1 LANDPP
7 TGRPK
12 ADQPPRG
19 AASRAAA
26 QRGGNE
32 PPPGRPKADQ
42 PPRGAASRAAAQ
54 RGGLLPFAALSASYF
69 AHIGFFNPY
78 LPLWLKELGFG
89 LIAIS
94 VLTSVQSAT
103 RLFAPYLWG
112 SLSDRTGERVR
123 LLRFGATAALLL
135 SLGLWFDA
143 GGVVLF
149 VVLLLMFSHT
159 SGMMPMS
166 EAALAHL
173 VSQHGAFDAKRYG
186 RVRLWGSLGFLVTV
200 VAAGLWFERFGLVHF
215 PAWTLG
221 TLAAVA
227 LSAWMLPDFREPA
240 HATPSPQ
247 SGVWPVVR
255 QPPVRW
261 FFAAVFFHVLAHIFV
276 YVFFSL
282 YLDSLGYSKTVIG
295 LMWALSVVIEIGWF
309 FTQGRWLP
317 LLSLS
322 GWLVL
327 AAALMSLRMGLTA
340 GFAPLWPVLLLAQA
354 LHAITF
360 AAHHTVCIAMLSH
373 HFPGRLRGRGQ
384 ALYTVVGYGLPGV
397 VGGISGGLLSSAF
410 GLSSVFWLSALLA
423 LVATACALRAR
434 ALTAAVP
441 PG

>member
-1 LANDPP
+1 MSQQKKLF
-7 TGRPK
+7 
-12 ADQPPRG
+12 
-19 AASRAAA
+19 
-26 QRGGNE
+26 
-32 PPPGRPKADQ
+32 
-42 PPRGAASRAAAQ
+42 
-54 RGGLLPFAALSASYF
+54 PFAMLSASYF

-78 LPLWLKELGFG
+78 LPLWLKELGFS
-89 LIAIS
+89 LLAIS
-94 VLTSVQSAT
+94 VLTSVQSAS

-123 LLRFGATAALLL
+123 LLRYGATVALLL
-135 SLGLWFDA
+135 SLGLWFDF
-143 GGVVLF
+143 GVVGLF
-149 VVLLLMFSHT
+149 VVLLLMFTHT

-173 VSQHGAFDAKRYG
+173 VSNGGAFDAKRYG
-186 RVRLWGSLGFLVTV
+186 RIRLWGSLGFLVTV
-200 VAAGLWFERFGLVHF
+200 VAAGFWFERFGLVHF

-240 HATPSPQ
+240 QASDDPTG
-247 SGVWPVVR
+247 GVWPVLR

-261 FFAAVFFHVLAHIFV
+261 FFAAVFFHVLAHIFI
-276 YVFFSL
+276 YIFFSL

-295 LMWALSVVIEIGWF
+295 LLWALSVVIEIGWF

-322 GWLVL
+322 SWLVL
-327 AAALMSLRMGLTA
+327 AAALMALRMGMTA
-340 GFAPLWPVLLLAQA
+340 GLPLVLPVLLLAQG

-360 AAHHTVCIAMLSH
+360 AAHHTVCIALLSH

-397 VGGISGGLLSSAF
+397 VGGVGGGLLSSAF
-410 GLSSVFWLSALLA
+410 GLASVFWLSALFA
-423 LVATACALRAR
+423 LVAMGCALRVR
-434 ALTAAVP
+434 ALAHRRPAAP
-441 PG
+441 PA

>member
-1 LANDPP
+1 M
-7 TGRPK
+7 
-12 ADQPPRG
+12 
-19 AASRAAA
+19 
-26 QRGGNE
+26 
-32 PPPGRPKADQ
+32 
-42 PPRGAASRAAAQ
+42 
-54 RGGLLPFAALSASYF
+54 LSASYF

-78 LPLWLKELGFG
+78 LPLWLKELGFS

-103 RLFAPYLWG
+103 RLFTPYVWG

-123 LLRFGATAALLL
+123 LLRYGASAALLL
-135 SLGLWFDA
+135 SLGLWFDG

-173 VSQHGAFDAKRYG
+173 VSQGGAFDARRYG

-200 VAAGLWFERFGLVHF
+200 VAAGVWFERFGLVHF

-227 LSAWMLPDFREPA
+227 ISAWLLPDFREPA
-240 HATPSPQ
+240 HAAEDPA
-247 SGVWPVVR
+247 GVWPVLR

-261 FFAAVFFHVLAHIFV
+261 FFAAVFFHVLAHIFI
-276 YVFFSL
+276 YIFFSL

-295 LMWALSVVIEIGWF
+295 LLWALSVVIEIGWF

-317 LLSLS
+317 LFSLS

-340 GFAPLWPVLLLAQA
+340 GLPLVMPVLLLAQA

-397 VGGISGGLLSSAF
+397 VGGLTGGLLSSAF
-410 GLSSVFWLSALLA
+410 GLASVFWLSS
-423 LVATACALRAR
+423 ACAAVACVCAFRAR
-434 ALTAAVP
+434 AFQTSSAAA
-441 PG
+441 G

>member
-1 LANDPP
+1 MALSPQ
-7 TGRPK
+7 K
-12 ADQPPRG
+12 Q
-19 AASRAAA
+19 
-26 QRGGNE
+26 
-32 PPPGRPKADQ
+32 
-42 PPRGAASRAAAQ
+42 
-54 RGGLLPFAALSASYF
+54 LLPFAMLSASYF

-123 LLRFGATAALLL
+123 LLRYGATAALLL

-143 GGVVLF
+143 GGVMLF

-173 VSQHGAFDAKRYG
+173 VSQGGTFDAKRYG

-200 VAAGLWFERFGLVHF
+200 VAAGFWFERFGMAHF

-227 LSAWMLPDFREPA
+227 LSTWLLPDVREPA
-240 HATPSPQ
+240 HTSERPQ
-247 SGVWPVVR
+247 PVGPVLR

-261 FFAAVFFHVLAHIFV
+261 FFAAVFFHVLAHIFI
-276 YVFFSL
+276 YIFFSL
-282 YLDSLGYSKTVIG
+282 YLDALGYSKTVIG
-295 LMWALSVVIEIGWF
+295 LLWALSVVIEIGWF

-317 LLSLS
+317 LLSLP

-327 AAALMSLRMGLTA
+327 AAALMALRMGLTA
-340 GFAPLWPVLLLAQA
+340 GLPLVLPVLLLAQA

-360 AAHHTVCIAMLSH
+360 AAHHTVCIALLSQ

-384 ALYTVVGYGLPGV
+384 ALYAVVGYGLPGL
-397 VGGISGGLLSSAF
+397 VGGLTGGLLSSAL
-410 GLSSVFWLSALLA
+410 GLASVFWLSSACA
-423 LVATACALRAR
+423 VVACLCALRAR
-434 ALTAAVP
+434 AWQRASAAT
-441 PG
+441 G